1 MSEGCSLN
9 GLAVL
14 VTRPQHQAAH
24 FCQLIEI
31 AGGRAVRFPVIE
43 IVDIEDRT
51 KLQQQ
56 INQLDRYDYAIF
68 ISPNAAEKA
77 IEIITKKRGFPQR
90 LKRVAIG
97 GKTAQQMQKLGY
109 PAEAF
114 SSSGYDSEALLA
126 LPEMQRVAGRKIM
139 IFRGGS
145 GRKLLGDTLR
155 SRGAEVEYADVYR
168 RVKPAPTEQLGSM
181 LEKVDVV
188 AVTSNEGLQNLH
200 GMADKVARIQL
211 REKPL
216 LAGGRRV
223 VELAARLEFNAAI
236 IQAGN
241 PSDSGMLDA
250 LCQWVQSG
258 EHKSV
263 RKQ

>member
-1 MSEGCSLN
+1 MSDGCLLN
-9 GLAVL
+9 DLGVL

-24 FCQLIEI
+24 FCQLIKA
-31 AGGRAVRFPVIE
+31 AGGRAIRFPVIE

-56 INQLDRYDYAIF
+56 IDQLDNYDYAIF
-68 ISPNAAEKA
+68 ISPNAVDKA
-77 IEIITKKRGFPQR
+77 ISTITKQRDFPQQ

-97 GKTAQQMQKLGY
+97 RKTAHQMQKHGY
-109 PAEAF
+109 PAEIVPDD
-114 SSSGYDSEALLA
+114 GYDSEALLA
-126 LPEMQRVAGRKIM
+126 LPEMQVVTSKKII

-145 GRKLLGDTLR
+145 GRELLGDTLR
-155 SRGAEVEYADVYR
+155 SRGADVEYADVYR
-168 RVKPAPTEQLGSM
+168 RVKPVSAEQLGSL

-200 GMADKVARIQL
+200 AMADKVARIQL
-211 REKPL
+211 RKKPL
-216 LAGGRRV
+216 LVGSRRV
-223 VELAARLEFNAAI
+223 VESASRLKFKAAI
-236 IQAGN
+236 IQADN
-241 PSDSGMLDA
+241 PSDSNMLNA

-263 RKQ
+263 RK